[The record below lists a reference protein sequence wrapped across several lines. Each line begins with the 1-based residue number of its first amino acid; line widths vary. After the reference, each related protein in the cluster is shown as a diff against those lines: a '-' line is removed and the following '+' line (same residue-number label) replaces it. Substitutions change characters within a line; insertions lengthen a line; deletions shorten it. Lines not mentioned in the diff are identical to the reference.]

1 MTTIF
6 DKISLPKHLPYAD
19 NLLEI
24 IFKGTNHVLVKIKL
38 WVCLAVGL
46 QQRNIPKDV
55 IMIHLLEPPDKSQLI
70 ERSFDNKY
78 GTIEPYRNETKS

>member
-1 MTTIF
+1 VNCIETTTISN
-6 DKISLPKHLPYAD
+6 KISLRKHLPYAN

-46 QQRNIPKDV
+46 QQRNIAKDV
-55 IMIHLLEPPDKSQLI
+55 IMIHLLEPI